1 MKPAYFKSAVG
12 LQPFPTDP
20 RELNAFVRWAARGHI
35 MGQVAA
41 AHEGEASGKLKDIL
55 ENARIRSAH
64 DRRMLEFEAGR
75 IRRALLGSG
84 IDPIILKG
92 SAYVAKGLRAGRGR
106 RVSDIDILVPEVY
119 INKVEE
125 LLTVAGWQAELT
137 TASNYDQQYYRKW
150 MHELPPMRHGRRR
163 TLIDVHHRLLPRTAR
178 LQPDH
183 LAMADAAEPLKDM
196 GVKAFAPRDL
206 FIHAAIHIFADG
218 ALETPARSLIE
229 LYYLFDD
236 LGADERRSLVHRA
249 AEVGAIKPVRAA
261 LWAVNRYFD
270 DTHAKVALRSIGPW
284 RMGFVLRTCV
294 KTLVA
299 ENGFVPIAK
308 LALYIRSHY
317 MRMPL
322 GLLLTHLFKKATRRN

>member
-1 MKPAYFKSAVG
+1 MKPAFFKSAVG
-12 LQPFPTDP
+12 LRPFPEE
-20 RELNAFVRWAARGHI
+20 RAELNAFVRWAGRGHI

-41 AHEGEASGKLKDIL
+41 AHEGEATGKLKDIV

-84 IDPIILKG
+84 IEPVILKG

-119 INKVEE
+119 ITKVEE
-125 LLTVAGWQAELT
+125 LLTVAGWQPELT

-150 MHELPPMRHGRRR
+150 MHELPPMRHSKRR
-163 TLIDVHHRLLPRTAR
+163 TLVDVHHRLLPRTAR

-183 LAMADAAEPLKDM
+183 LAMVDTAVPIGEM
-196 GVKAFAPRDL
+196 GVKTFAPRDL
-206 FIHAAIHIFADG
+206 FIHSAIHIFADG

-236 LGADERRSLVHRA
+236 LSADERRTLVHRA

-261 LWAVNRYFD
+261 LWAVSRYFD
-270 DTHAKVALRSIGPW
+270 DAQAHVVLKSIGPW
-284 RMGFVLRTCV
+284 RMGFVLRACV

-299 ENGFVPIAK
+299 ENGFVPFAK
-308 LALYIRSHY
+308 LAFYIRSHY

-322 GLLLTHLFKKATRRN
+322 GLLISHLFKKATRRS